1 MAADRLSI
9 DRWKPQLL
17 PSLSGDL
24 FLYAVINGYRLQM
37 SNTKRGDGTD
47 YLPPAQPIEV
57 SGWLLPATFTVGGLP
72 HVVRASMVCEYDDA
86 FYAHWVQT
94 MRAFSKA
101 MDGGASTDALREM
114 LSEPHQKADDAVRAN
129 LRKGIIP
136 AFTELALIPNP
147 SGKLADAHLVAGVQ
161 WKSAMRPRLSELTI
175 QVSPIESELKLPT
188 RAIMREAQQACGF
201 EGTLV
206 NEDGWTAL
214 VIERFGIAQR
224 IRANSKRTPLTMSDH
239 RQVLQL
245 CREAEHGNRIDRVMH
260 GLQVIERTAH
270 ARIRA
275 SKDALPKEWQRLD
288 AERRASR
295 KRKPVSTKKGKRR

>member
-9 DRWKPQLL
+9 DHWKPQLL
-17 PSLSGDL
+17 PSLNDDYYL
-24 FLYAVINGYRLQM
+24 HAVINGYALQM
-37 SNTKRGDGTD
+37 SNTKRGNGTD
-47 YLPPAQPIEV
+47 YLPPAQPIKV

-72 HVVRASMVCEYDDA
+72 HVVQASMVCEYDDA
-86 FYAHWVQT
+86 HYAHWSKT

-101 MDGGASTDALREM
+101 MDAGASRDALREI
-114 LSEPHQKADDAVRAN
+114 LREPHQKADDAMRAN
-129 LRKGIIP
+129 LRKGIKP

-147 SGKLADAHLVAGVQ
+147 SDKLTDAHLVSGVQ
-161 WKSAMRPRLSELTI
+161 WKSAMRPRLSELTVH
-175 QVSPIESELKLPT
+175 VSPIESELKLPT
-188 RAIMREAQQACGF
+188 RAIMREALQACGF

-245 CREAEHGNRIDRVMH
+245 CREAEHGNRIDQVMH

-275 SKDALPKEWQRLD
+275 SKNALPKEWQRLE